1 MDWTDTLFVHF
12 TAEEYSEEG
21 FNYASGLFL
30 RQLGLDCSSHGI
42 IHLLADKRVHVGL
55 FCLLAMLLWKAFPK
69 TARKILFILLL
80 GAAAG
85 SFSEILRPP
94 FSVSAMWSA
103 PPAPFHQSRSLQR
116 LLHPGITQLDVVLT
130 L

>member
-1 MDWTDTLFVHF
+1 MDWTDTLFAHF
-12 TAEEYSEEG
+12 TSPG
-21 FNYASGLFL
+21 IFRGRVQL
-30 RQLGLDCSSHGI
+30 RFWIVSAATGLDCSSHGI